1 MLSSMRPMQVLLV
14 RRLAVNTST
23 KTQECLTGVVCL
35 IPAQNSGSILGA
47 PLEDTS
53 PHLLQARTRQEL
65 ENSVKDGIS
74 MVSSGGPAVA
84 LVRNT
89 AVWAASHLASPRGS
103 AWRGGATRRSR
114 FSSASEAAVLFATSF
129 LHLLPEVREGF
140 EKLTTEFPV
149 TEGVVCVGF
158 LAVYALEEIV
168 HACLGHSHQ
177 TSDHGHSH
185 AAIVMSRSHD
195 AEQPPPTQEN
205 GVENKENFSANA
217 VADDELGPQRISLGS
232 VLIVVALSFHSIFEG
247 LSLGLQSTDQAT
259 WIMFLAIS
267 IHKFV
272 IAFVV
277 GFDMTASR
285 MKARTIL
292 IYIAIFSVMSPL
304 GALIGAV
311 TKNKLEDS
319 PVVAG
324 LNGVAT
330 GTLLYVTFFEVLQRD
345 KNSQLSGLLQLLA
358 VLLGFCIM
366 LTLVLVLPHD

>member
-1 MLSSMRPMQVLLV
+1 MAFQWSQVVAPLLLLV
-14 RRLAVNTST
+14 GTLVSGLLPIWLVKRLST
-23 KTQECLTGVVCL
+23 ARWGSKAFAFLVC
-35 IPAQNSGSILGA
+35 I
-47 PLEDTS
+47 
-53 PHLLQARTRQEL
+53 
-65 ENSVKDGIS
+65 
-74 MVSSGGPAVA
+74 GG
-84 LVRNT
+84 
-89 AVWAASHLASPRGS
+89 G
-103 AWRGGATRRSR
+103 
-114 FSSASEAAVLFATSF
+114 VLFATSF

-168 HACLGHSHQ
+168 HACLGHSHHA
-177 TSDHGHSH
+177 SDHGHSH
-185 AAIVMSRSHD
+185 TAVVMNCSTGRDRPRLSGPQSPRLRPWSLTHGRCYELQSRRGASSPGASEWCGNKHEFSAD
-195 AEQPPPTQEN
+195 AVAEQDHGTQR
-205 GVENKENFSANA
+205 V
-217 VADDELGPQRISLGS
+217 SLGS

-277 GFDMTASR
+277 GFDMKASR
-285 MKARTIL
+285 MRTRTIL
-292 IYIAIFSVMSPL
+292 IYMVIFSVMSPL

-345 KNSQLSGLLQLLA
+345 KNSQLSGVLQLLA
-358 VLLGFCIM
+358 VLLGFGVM

>member
-1 MLSSMRPMQVLLV
+1 MAFQWSQVV
-14 RRLAVNTST
+14 
-23 KTQECLTGVVCL
+23 
-35 IPAQNSGSILGA
+35 A
-47 PLEDTS
+47 PL
-53 PHLLQARTRQEL
+53 LLLFGTLLSGLLPIWLVKRLSMARWGNKAFAFL
-65 ENSVKDGIS
+65 VCI
-74 MVSSGGPAVA
+74 GG
-84 LVRNT
+84 
-89 AVWAASHLASPRGS
+89 G
-103 AWRGGATRRSR
+103 
-114 FSSASEAAVLFATSF
+114 VLFATSF

-140 EKLTTEFPV
+140 EKLTTDFPV

-168 HACLGHSHQ
+168 HACLGHSHHA
-177 TSDHGHSH
+177 SDHGHSH
-185 AAIVMSRSHD
+185 TAVVMNCSHD
-195 AEQPPPTQEN
+195 AEQPPPVHEN
-205 GVENKENFSANA
+205 GVENKQSFSADA
-217 VADDELGPQRISLGS
+217 VVDEDHGTQRVSLGS

-277 GFDMTASR
+277 GFDMKASHMR
-285 MKARTIL
+285 TRTIL
-292 IYIAIFSVMSPL
+292 IYIAVFSAMSPL

-345 KNSQLSGLLQLLA
+345 KNSQLSGVLQLLA
-358 VLLGFCIM
+358 VLLGFGIM

>member
-1 MLSSMRPMQVLLV
+1 MARWGDKAFAFLV
-14 RRLAVNTST
+14 
-23 KTQECLTGVVCL
+23 C
-35 IPAQNSGSILGA
+35 I
-47 PLEDTS
+47 
-53 PHLLQARTRQEL
+53 
-65 ENSVKDGIS
+65 
-74 MVSSGGPAVA
+74 GG
-84 LVRNT
+84 
-89 AVWAASHLASPRGS
+89 G
-103 AWRGGATRRSR
+103 
-114 FSSASEAAVLFATSF
+114 VLFATSF

>member
-1 MLSSMRPMQVLLV
+1 MAFQWSQV
-14 RRLAVNTST
+14 A
-23 KTQECLTGVVCL
+23 
-35 IPAQNSGSILGA
+35 A
-47 PLEDTS
+47 PL
-53 PHLLQARTRQEL
+53 LLLFGTLLSGLLPIWLVKRLSMARWGDKAFAFL
-65 ENSVKDGIS
+65 VCI
-74 MVSSGGPAVA
+74 GG
-84 LVRNT
+84 
-89 AVWAASHLASPRGS
+89 G
-103 AWRGGATRRSR
+103 
-114 FSSASEAAVLFATSF
+114 VLFATSF

-140 EKLTTEFPV
+140 EKLTTRFPV

-168 HACLGHSHQ
+168 HACLGHSHHA
-177 TSDHGHSH
+177 SDHGHSH
-185 AAIVMSRSHD
+185 TAAVLSCSHD
-195 AEQPPPTQEN
+195 TEQPPPPQTQDN
-205 GVENKENFSANA
+205 GAENKQTFSADA
-217 VADDELGPQRISLGS
+217 AAGDELGPQHVSLGS
-232 VLIVVALSFHSIFEG
+232 LLIVVALSFHSIFEG

-259 WIMFLAIS
+259 WLMFLAIS

-311 TKNKLEDS
+311 TKNKLEGS

-345 KNSQLSGLLQLLA
+345 KNSQLSGLLQLVA
-358 VLLGFCIM
+358 VVLGFCIM

>member
-1 MLSSMRPMQVLLV
+1 MAFQWSQV
-14 RRLAVNTST
+14 A
-23 KTQECLTGVVCL
+23 
-35 IPAQNSGSILGA
+35 A
-47 PLEDTS
+47 PL
-53 PHLLQARTRQEL
+53 LLLFGTLLSGLLPIWLVKRLSMARWGDKAFAFL
-65 ENSVKDGIS
+65 VCI
-74 MVSSGGPAVA
+74 GG
-84 LVRNT
+84 
-89 AVWAASHLASPRGS
+89 G
-103 AWRGGATRRSR
+103 
-114 FSSASEAAVLFATSF
+114 VLFATSF

-140 EKLTTEFPV
+140 EKLTTDFPV

-168 HACLGHSHQ
+168 HACLGHSHHP
-177 TSDHGHSH
+177 SDHGHSH
-185 AAIVMSRSHD
+185 RAAVMNCSHD
-195 AEQPPPTQEN
+195 AEQPPPPPPPPTQEN
-205 GVENKENFSANA
+205 GVEDKQAFPADA
-217 VADDELGPQRISLGS
+217 VAGDELGPQRISLGS

-345 KNSQLSGLLQLLA
+345 KNSQLSGMLQLLA